1 MFHAFEKAY
10 GNIENGDSHRYE
22 KALKE
27 GLCGEPDTGKE
38 SSSYNRHYVWTE
50 ENYHTADGAT
60 TKKLHYAYDVY
71 NRNVS
76 VTGDDF
82 TQKNH
87 YDAEGLPRFHH
98 RKGQG
103 HKLCIS
109 GWNAPS
115 RTV

>member
-1 MFHAFEKAY
+1 MMQMDVGFPKH
-10 GNIENGDSHRYE
+10 
-22 KALKE
+22 
-27 GLCGEPDTGKE
+27 
-38 SSSYNRHYVWTE
+38 
-50 ENYHTADGAT
+50 
-60 TKKLHYAYDVY
+60 LHYAYDVY

-109 GWNAPS
+109 GWNAPTHIHIMDENKNS
-115 RTV
+115 LDINGKIVSPKDPSGHIPYND